1 VVLRLVKGSD
11 SISNNNSIDEIL
23 QKLATNNDD
32 PDIKTTTTIFA
43 MALLYTRKDMK
54 DMKEKLNKIQ
64 YWIYYLFFTVIG
76 TLIVSILV
84 KLTYG

>member
-1 VVLRLVKGSD
+1 
-11 SISNNNSIDEIL
+11 
-23 QKLATNNDD
+23 
-32 PDIKTTTTIFA
+32 

>member
-1 VVLRLVKGSD
+1 MVLRLVRGVDTIPS
-11 SISNNNSIDEIL
+11 NNSIDEIL
-23 QKLATNNDD
+23 QKLATDQDD
-32 PDIKTTTTIFA
+32 PDVKTTTTIFA